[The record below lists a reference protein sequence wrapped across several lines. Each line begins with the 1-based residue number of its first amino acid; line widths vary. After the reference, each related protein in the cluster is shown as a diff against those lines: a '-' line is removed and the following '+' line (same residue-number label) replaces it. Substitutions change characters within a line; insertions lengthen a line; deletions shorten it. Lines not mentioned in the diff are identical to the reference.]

1 MRRRILA
8 VACLTLCALLPLRAQ
23 EQKPQNDAPG
33 TVVPGKE
40 MPGNDTPGNDV
51 PGVSSPSAAVPAASP
66 DTPSPEV
73 KTPDT
78 TKPEAKAPEAKAPE
92 AKTPLMQMPMPMNDA
107 GMREMT
113 GGNADGAAHAMRSM
127 EDRQMNMGPH
137 MKMTTLRDRKPGDQE
152 KADEVAA
159 AARRA
164 AEKYTDYK
172 VALADGF
179 RIFLPN
185 LPQKQYHFTSY
196 RYAFEAAISFNPEH
210 PTSLLY
216 EKNGSDYKLIGVMY
230 TAPKNANW
238 SELDQRIPLSIA
250 QWHAHINMCLPPA
263 ERRNEAWGPKAKFGL
278 LGSITT
284 KDECEVAG
292 GKFMPQI
299 FGWMVHVYP
308 FEQKTEDIWSV
319 GRQAHMD

>member
-1 MRRRILA
+1 MRGRILA

-33 TVVPGKE
+33 TAVPGKE
-40 MPGNDTPGNDV
+40 MPGNDV
-51 PGVSSPSAAVPAASP
+51 PGVTSPSAAVPAASP

-92 AKTPLMQMPMPMNDA
+92 AKTPVMQMPMPMKDA

-127 EDRQMNMGPH
+127 EGRQMNMGPH
-137 MKMTTLRDRKPGDQE
+137 MKMTTLRDLKPGDQE

-263 ERRNEAWGPKAKFGL
+263 ERRNEAWGPTAKFGL

>member
-8 VACLTLCALLPLRAQ
+8 VACFTLCALLPLRAQ

-33 TVVPGKE
+33 TAVPGKE

-78 TKPEAKAPEAKAPE
+78 TKPEAKAPEAKASE

-137 MKMTTLRDRKPGDQE
+137 MKMTTLRDLKPGDQE